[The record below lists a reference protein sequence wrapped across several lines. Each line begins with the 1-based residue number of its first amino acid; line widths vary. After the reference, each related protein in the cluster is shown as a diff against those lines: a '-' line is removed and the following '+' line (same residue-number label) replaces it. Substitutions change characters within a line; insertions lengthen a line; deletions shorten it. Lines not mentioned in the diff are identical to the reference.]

1 MLRRIRT
8 TLALVVFVLI
18 TLLFLDVT
26 GTLHKYFGWL
36 ASIQFWPALLALHVG
51 VLALLVVLTLVFG
64 RIYCSIICPLGVMQ
78 DVVSRLHGIRKKN
91 RFTYSKEKRWLRYT
105 VLAVF
110 IVSALAGVNAVVSL
124 LAPYSSYG
132 RIAGSL
138 MKPVY
143 EAGNNVLAAI
153 AESVNS
159 YAFYS
164 VDVWLK
170 SLPTLIVASVTLV
183 VIAVLAWRGGRTYC
197 NTICPVGTILSFL
210 ARFSWFKVRIDGS
223 KCVNC
228 GLCTKNCKASAIDFK
243 NHKIDYS
250 RCVVCGDCI
259 GKCHKGA
266 ISLSSRRADKR
277 TSRQVNKQ
285 TSGQA
290 DKRTSQN
297 ADSANLL
304 VNSSA
309 GVLSTNESRRSFLL
323 GVAVAATGAALAQEK
338 KKVDG
343 GLAAIE
349 DKVAPRRLTPLTPPG
364 SLSAQH
370 FAQHCTACQLC
381 VSTCP
386 NGVLRPS
393 TDLSTFMQPT
403 MSYERGYCRPECT
416 KCGEVC
422 PTGAIKPITRAIKSA
437 TQIGHAVWLKKNC
450 VPLTDGVECGNC
462 APLPHG
468 SHHHDTP
475 EPQGR
480 AFAEDTRCQRGPL
493 HRLRSVRELVPRPS
507 VQRDLR
513 RGSRGSQGGLS
524 ENGPL
529 PLPRWGSE
537 GWRFYLQVNPNFRFN
552 KTSVCEKNAKTPCE
566 RRLFALQKASF

>member
-1 MLRRIRT
+1 MLRKIRT

-26 GTLHKYFGWL
+26 GTLHRWFGWL

-51 VLALLVVLTLVFG
+51 VLALLVALTLVFG
-64 RIYCSIICPLGVMQ
+64 RIYCSVICPLGVMQ
-78 DVVSRLHGIRKKN
+78 DVISRLHGMRKKN
-91 RFTYSKEKRWLRYT
+91 RFTYSKEKRWLRYG

-110 IVSALAGVNAVVSL
+110 VASALAGVNAVVSL

-143 EAGNNVLAAI
+143 EAGNNVLAAV
-153 AESVNS
+153 AEHFNS

-164 VDVWLK
+164 VDVWMK
-170 SLPTLIVASVTLV
+170 SLPTLVVASLTLV
-183 VIAVLAWRGGRTYC
+183 VIAVMAWRGGRTYC

-210 ARFSWFKVRIDGS
+210 ARFSWLKVRIDGS
-223 KCVNC
+223 KCVDC

-243 NHKIDYS
+243 NHRIDYS

-259 GKCHKGA
+259 DKCRKGA
-266 ISLSSRRADKR
+266 ISLSSRQADKQ
-277 TSRQVNKQ
+277 TSRQADKQTSRRADKQ

-290 DKRTSQN
+290 DELTSGQVDKLTGGQVN
-297 ADSANLL
+297 KQTGKQANNANLL

-309 GVLSTNESRRSFLL
+309 GGLSAVNSLSVDTGRRSFLL
-323 GVAVAATGAALAQEK
+323 GLAVASTAAALAQEE

-349 DKVAPRRLTPLTPPG
+349 DKVAPERLTPITPPG

-370 FAQHCTACQLC
+370 FARHCTACQLC
-381 VSTCP
+381 VSNCP

-416 KCGEVC
+416 RCGDVC
-422 PTGAIKPITRAIKSA
+422 PTGAINPITRADKSA
-437 TQIGHAVWLKKNC
+437 MQIGHAVWIKKNC

-462 APLPHG
+462 ARHCPTGAITMVPVDPKGERSLKIPAVN
-468 SHHHDTP
+468 
-475 EPQGR
+475 E
-480 AFAEDTRCQRGPL
+480 ARCIGCGACENLCPARPFSAIYVEGHEV
-493 HRLRSVRELVPRPS
+493 HREV
-507 VQRDLR
+507 
-513 RGSRGSQGGLS
+513 
-524 ENGPL
+524 
-529 PLPRWGSE
+529 
-537 GWRFYLQVNPNFRFN
+537 
-552 KTSVCEKNAKTPCE
+552 
-566 RRLFALQKASF
+566 